1 MVFAELFLER
11 LQRVPM
17 TFLFFPEKKEK
28 KKETLPNFSRRY
40 AQSEDDKNKKVSKKK
55 KKECAMNG
63 HFITALILLG
73 KTKL

>member
-17 TFLFFPEKKEK
+17 TFLFFPEKK

-55 KKECAMNG
+55 KECAMNG